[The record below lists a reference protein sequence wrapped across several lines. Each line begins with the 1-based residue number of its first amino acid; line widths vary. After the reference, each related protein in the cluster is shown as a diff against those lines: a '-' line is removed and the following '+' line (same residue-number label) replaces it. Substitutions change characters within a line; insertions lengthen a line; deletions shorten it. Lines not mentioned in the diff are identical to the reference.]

1 MEFSS
6 EFIPL
11 KLDEVPALSD
21 RMKSEHARFV
31 QILAVNTDA
40 GVDLVYSFMMDGGAL
55 CNYEVKGV
63 KKTDVVTSITGN
75 FLAAFVFENE
85 IHDLFGVTI
94 EGIAIDFGGKFYQL
108 AQSEP
113 MTIISPAQKAAREKA
128 AKAAEAKRARAAKVA
143 ETEYAADHPDAIKQM
158 KPKVSGIDPAQMT
171 DFEERFAGTD
181 PEKLARIKA
190 AFAAKAAKAAEVEQS
205 RESKRE
211 TRAAE
216 LENLDPEKAAKV
228 RAALERKK
236 KAAEAKRAVGS
247 TNVERDA
254 EIEAKL
260 AQLDPERAAKV
271 RAALDAKAR
280 KETAERA
287 ANTGKDGE

>member
-1 MEFSS
+1 MEFTS

-11 KLDEVPALSD
+11 ALGDLPAFSD
-21 RMKSEHARFV
+21 RMKASGARFV
-31 QILAVNTDA
+31 QVLAVNTDA
-40 GVDLVYSFMMDGGAL
+40 GIDLIYSFMTADGTL
-55 CNYEVKGV
+55 ENHEIKGV
-63 KKTDVVTSITGN
+63 RKDDVVPSITDN

-85 IHDLFGVTI
+85 VHDLFGVTI
-94 EGIAIDFGGKFYQL
+94 KDIAIDFGGKFYEL
-108 AQSEP
+108 SQSEP
-113 MTIISPAQKAAREKA
+113 MTILSPAQLKEREKA
-128 AKAAEAKRARAAKVA
+128 AKVAAAKRERAAKTA
-143 ETEYAADHPDAIKQM
+143 ETEYAAEHPEAIAARKA
-158 KPKVSGIDPAQMT
+158 KASGIDPAEMA

-190 AFAAKAAKAAEVEQS
+190 AFAAKAAKAQAVQAA
-205 RESKRE
+205 REEKRA
-211 TRAAE
+211 TRAVE
-216 LENLDPEKAAKV
+216 LEGLDPEKAAKV

-236 KAAEAKRAVGS
+236 KAAEAKRATGS

-280 KETAERA
+280 RETAERQ
-287 ANTGKDGE
+287 ANSGKDGE

>member
-11 KLDEVPALSD
+11 KLAEVPSLSD

-63 KKTDVVTSITGN
+63 KKTDVVPSITGN

-143 ETEYAADHPDAIKQM
+143 ETEYAADHPRRHQADEAEGLGYRPCTDGRPRGAIRGHRPREACAHLGCVRGEGGQGCRGGA
-158 KPKVSGIDPAQMT
+158 V
-171 DFEERFAGTD
+171 
-181 PEKLARIKA
+181 
-190 AFAAKAAKAAEVEQS
+190 S
-205 RESKRE
+205 REQ
-211 TRAAE
+211 A
-216 LENLDPEKAAKV
+216 
-228 RAALERKK
+228 
-236 KAAEAKRAVGS
+236 
-247 TNVERDA
+247 
-254 EIEAKL
+254 
-260 AQLDPERAAKV
+260 
-271 RAALDAKAR
+271 
-280 KETAERA
+280 
-287 ANTGKDGE
+287 

>member
-6 EFIPL
+6 KFVSLEL
-11 KLDEVPALSD
+11 ADVPALSD

-40 GVDLVYSFMMDGGAL
+40 GIDLIYTFMMPDGAL
-55 CNYEVKGV
+55 TNYKVCGV
-63 KKTDVVTSITGN
+63 GKTDVVPSITGN

-85 IHDLFGVTI
+85 VHDLFGVNVKD
-94 EGIAIDFGGKFYQL
+94 IAIDFGGNFYKL
-108 AQSEP
+108 AASEP

-128 AKAAEAKRARAAKVA
+128 AKAAEAKRARAAQVA
-143 ETEYAADHPDAIKQM
+143 EAAFAAEHPEVIEKM
-158 KPKVSGIDPAQMT
+158 KPKTSGIDPSQMP

-190 AFAAKAAKAAEVEQS
+190 AFAAKAARAAEEE
-205 RESKRE
+205 RERSNKRE
-211 TRAAE
+211 IRAAE
-216 LENLDPEKAAKV
+216 LEGLDPEKAAKV

-236 KAAEAKRAVGS
+236 KATEAKRAVGS

-271 RAALDAKAR
+271 RAALDAQAR
-280 KETAERA
+280 RQTAEREA
-287 ANTGKDGE
+287 QTGKDGE

>member
-11 KLDEVPALSD
+11 KLAEVPALSD

-63 KKTDVVTSITGN
+63 KKTDVVPSITGN

-113 MTIISPAQKAAREKA
+113 MTIISPAQKSAREK
-128 AKAAEAKRARAAKVA
+128 AEAKRARAAKVA

-158 KPKVSGIDPAQMT
+158 KPKVSGIDPTQMT

-190 AFAAKAAKAAEVEQS
+190 AFAAKAAKAAEAEQS
-205 RESKRE
+205 RKNKRE

-247 TNVERDA
+247 SNVERDA

>member
-11 KLDEVPALSD
+11 KLADVPALSD

-40 GVDLVYSFMMDGGAL
+40 GVDLVYSFMMDGGTL

-63 KKTDVVTSITGN
+63 KKTDVVPSITNN

-113 MTIISPAQKAAREKA
+113 MTIICSSPSD
-128 AKAAEAKRARAAKVA
+128 VA
-143 ETEYAADHPDAIKQM
+143 TVTLCFFPISCVTFSIYMSA
-158 KPKVSGIDPAQMT
+158 VSASFVYTTFM
-171 DFEERFAGTD
+171 
-181 PEKLARIKA
+181 L
-190 AFAAKAAKAAEVEQS
+190 
-205 RESKRE
+205 
-211 TRAAE
+211 
-216 LENLDPEKAAKV
+216 
-228 RAALERKK
+228 
-236 KAAEAKRAVGS
+236 
-247 TNVERDA
+247 
-254 EIEAKL
+254 
-260 AQLDPERAAKV
+260 
-271 RAALDAKAR
+271 
-280 KETAERA
+280 
-287 ANTGKDGE
+287 